1 MLVSGFCLDNTTD
14 RGRIVCQLDGGRVLG
29 RFIDSNT
36 ALCVTP
42 SMRTSGEVPMSLVLR
57 GRRNRPSVS
66 AKFTTGRVETL
77 NAIFK

>member
-14 RGRIVCQLDGGRVLG
+14 RGRISCLFDGVRVLG

-42 SMRTSGEVPMSLVLR
+42 SMETSGEVSMSLDIFR
-57 GRRNRPSVS
+57 SRSDRPSVS
-66 AKFTTGRVETL
+66 AKFRTGRVNL
-77 NAIFK
+77 F

>member
-14 RGRIVCQLDGGRVLG
+14 RERISCLFDDSRVFG

-42 SMRTSGEVPMSLVLR
+42 SMRTSGDVSMSMEIFT
-57 GRRNRPSVS
+57 GGRNRLSVS
-66 AKFTTGRVETL
+66 AKFRTGRVDL
-77 NAIFK
+77 F